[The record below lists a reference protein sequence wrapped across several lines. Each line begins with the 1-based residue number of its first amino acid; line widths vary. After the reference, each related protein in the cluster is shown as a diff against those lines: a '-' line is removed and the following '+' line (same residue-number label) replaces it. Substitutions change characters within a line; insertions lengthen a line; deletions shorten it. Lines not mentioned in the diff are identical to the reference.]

1 MRKTT
6 KKIKKVDLRKVDP
19 GGHPLCE
26 DKETAQLSTSELQKK
41 MYDLL
46 YLMFAHD
53 RYSLLIVLH
62 GIDTAGKD
70 GTVRHIFSGAN
81 PQGIRVFSFK
91 KPTDEESRHDFLWR
105 CHRHTPESG
114 LATIFNRSY
123 YEEVTTV
130 MVHPEYLDGQR
141 IPDELKNRPD
151 FFERRYESINA
162 FEKLLSEKGTVVI
175 KLFLHISK
183 DEQKKRIKER
193 LSNRS
198 KNWKFSA
205 ADIKERRY
213 WDRYMDVFEKMLVKT
228 NTSYAPWTVVPA
240 DDKWYR
246 DYVVSKTIV
255 ERLERLAMT
264 FPKAKRQSLSL
275 R

>member
-1 MRKTT
+1 M
-6 KKIKKVDLRKVDP
+6 KKRPKKVRKVDLRKIDP
-19 GGHPLCE
+19 GAHPLCE
-26 DKETAQLSTSELQKK
+26 DKETAQSRTRELQKT

-46 YLMFAHD
+46 YLMFAHN

-91 KPTDEESRHDFLWR
+91 KPTTEESRHDFLWR

-130 MVHPEYLDGQR
+130 MVYPEYLDEQR
-141 IPDELKNRPD
+141 IPDELKERPD
-151 FFERRYESINA
+151 FFESRFESINA
-162 FEKLLSEKGTVVI
+162 FEKLLAEKGTVVI

-183 DEQKKRIKER
+183 NEQRKRIKER
-193 LSNRS
+193 LENRS

-205 ADIKERRY
+205 ADIKERRH
-213 WDRYMDVFEKMLVKT
+213 WDRYMDVFEKMLT
-228 NTSYAPWTVVPA
+228 RTSTPYAPWTVVPA

-255 ERLERLAMT
+255 ERLERLAMS
-264 FPKAKRQSLSL
+264 FPRAKRQNLSV